1 VPKIQYALEGRTV
14 DTVPGESIL
23 AASLRAGIPH
33 AHACGGRA
41 KCSTCRVEILEGLE
55 YCPPRNEKEQVLAS
69 RLHFA
74 PQVRLA
80 CQTVITGDVTLRRL
94 ILDDVDIK
102 ITSQIREGELITD
115 VGEDKELAVLFAD
128 IRDFTPFAEAL
139 PPYDVIHVLNRFFS
153 QMGRAIT
160 QHGGHID
167 NYMGDGLMA
176 LFGLPGEKAGETA
189 ALRAV
194 RAGLGMLDE
203 MESFKRY
210 LQSIY
215 GRSLEIGVGIHY
227 GDVVVGSI
235 GSEQLMRVTAIGDT
249 VNVASRVE
257 SANKQAG
264 TKLLISP
271 STFERLADVVTIGK
285 TISVNLKGTIGET
298 VLREVI
304 GVKAA
309 QDPN

>member
-1 VPKIQYALEGRTV
+1 
-14 DTVPGESIL
+14 
-23 AASLRAGIPH
+23 
-33 AHACGGRA
+33 
-41 KCSTCRVEILEGLE
+41 
-55 YCPPRNEKEQVLAS
+55 VLAS

-80 CQTVITGDVTLRRL
+80 CQTVVTGDVTLRRL
-94 ILDDVDIK
+94 ILDDVDIA
-102 ITSQIREGELITD
+102 ITSQIREGALITD
-115 VGEDKELAVLFAD
+115 VGEDKDLAVLFAD
-128 IRDFTPFAEAL
+128 LRDFTPFAEAL

-153 QMGRAIT
+153 LMGRAIT
-160 QHGGHID
+160 QHGGRID

-176 LFGLPGEKAGETA
+176 LFGLPGGNADEKVGEDA

-194 RAGLGMLDE
+194 RAGLAMLGE
-203 MESFKRY
+203 MEGFKSY
-210 LQSIY
+210 LQNIY
-215 GRSLEIGVGIHY
+215 GRSLEVGVGIHY

-264 TKLLISP
+264 THLLISP
-271 STFERLADVVTIGK
+271 STFERVADVVTVGR
-285 TISVNLKGTIGET
+285 TISVNLRGTTGET

-304 GVKAA
+304 AVKGV
-309 QDPN
+309 

>member
-1 VPKIQYALEGRTV
+1 VADAPNARRAALKSWKAWIIALHGMSRR
-14 DTVPGESIL
+14 P
-23 AASLRAGIPH
+23 
-33 AHACGGRA
+33 
-41 KCSTCRVEILEGLE
+41 CS
-55 YCPPRNEKEQVLAS
+55 LAS

-74 PQVRLA
+74 PQIRLA
-80 CQTVITGDVTLRRL
+80 CQTVVTGDVTLRRL
-94 ILDDVDIK
+94 ILDDVDIN
-102 ITSQIREGELITD
+102 ITSQIREGALITD
-115 VGEDKELAVLFAD
+115 VGEDTELAVLFAD

-176 LFGLPGEKAGETA
+176 LFGLPGETGEETA

-194 RAGLGMLDE
+194 RAGLAMLDE

-210 LQSIY
+210 LQNIY
-215 GRSLEIGVGIHY
+215 GGSLEIGVGIHY

-249 VNVASRVE
+249 VNIASRVE
-257 SANKQAG
+257 TANKQAG
-264 TKLLISP
+264 TKFLISP
-271 STFERLADVVTIGK
+271 STFERVADVVTIGR
-285 TISVNLKGTIGET
+285 TISINLKGTSGET

-309 QDPN
+309 

>member
-1 VPKIQYALEGRTV
+1 LKIQYALEGRTV
-14 DTVPGESIL
+14 ETAPGESIL
-23 AASLRAGIPH
+23 ATSLRAGIPH

-41 KCSTCRVEILEGLE
+41 KCSTCRVEILDGLDH
-55 YCPPRNEKEQVLAS
+55 CPPRNEKETLLAS

-74 PQVRLA
+74 PQIRLA

-94 ILDDVDIK
+94 ILDDVDIN
-102 ITSQIREGELITD
+102 ITSQIREGALVTD

-139 PPYDVIHVLNRFFS
+139 PAYDVIHILNRFFS

-160 QHGGHID
+160 LHGGHID

-176 LFGLPGEKAGETA
+176 LFGLAGGDAEEDA

-194 RAGLGMLDE
+194 RAGLAMLDE

-210 LQSIY
+210 LQNIY

-235 GSEQLMRVTAIGDT
+235 
-249 VNVASRVE
+249 VASRVE

-285 TISVNLKGTIGET
+285 TISVNLKGTTGET

-304 GVKAA
+304 GIKVA
-309 QDPN
+309 

>member
-1 VPKIQYALEGRTV
+1 LKIQYALEGRTV

-23 AASLRAGIPH
+23 ATSLRAGIQH

-41 KCSTCRVEILEGLE
+41 KCSTCRVEILEGLDH
-55 YCPPRNEKEQVLAS
+55 CPPRNEKEQVLAS

-80 CQTVITGDVTLRRL
+80 CQTVVTGDVTLRRL
-94 ILDDVDIK
+94 ILDDVDIA
-102 ITSQIREGELITD
+102 ITSQIREGALITD
-115 VGEDKELAVLFAD
+115 VGEDEELAVLFAD

-153 QMGRAIT
+153 LMGRAIT

-176 LFGLPGEKAGETA
+176 LFGLGSGEEA

-194 RAGLGMLDE
+194 RAGLAMLGE
-203 MESFKRY
+203 MEGFKSY
-210 LQSIY
+210 LQNIY
-215 GRSLEIGVGIHY
+215 GRSLEVGVGIHY

-249 VNVASRVE
+249 VNIASRVE
-257 SANKQAG
+257 DANKQAG
-264 TKLLISP
+264 THILISP
-271 STFERLADVVTIGK
+271 ATFERVADVVTVGK
-285 TISVNLKGTIGET
+285 TISVNLKGTTGET

-304 GVKAA
+304 AVGV
-309 QDPN
+309 